1 MKEVLDSFKKYEFLE
16 ISILN
21 KILAIILILILPVHA
36 YAGFPEG
43 ETGYELRKIEESFK
57 LPCSE
62 IGNDHCLARVI
73 SMGGCIYSFEIN
85 KGKENEAALRKSDE
99 VLSALL
105 DGNNLDV
112 NNLDVNNIF
121 AKDGSIKSEIRI
133 EIINRINFCRQ
144 ATKEAIPNLVKLPQ
158 GMEMTEERLEIL
170 TDTYPQYYLN
180 MFEKI
185 RKGN

>member
-1 MKEVLDSFKKYEFLE
+1 MFINYEFLRS
-16 ISILN
+16 SILN
-21 KILAIILILILPVHA
+21 KILALIFVLIFPIHV

-43 ETGYELRKIEESFK
+43 ENGYELKKIEQSFK

-62 IGNDHCLARVI
+62 IGKNKCLARVI

-85 KGKENEAALRKSDE
+85 KGKNNEDALRKSDE
-99 VLSALL
+99 VLISLL
-105 DGNNLDV
+105 DGNNLDI
-112 NNLDVNNIF
+112 NNIF

-133 EIINRINFCRQ
+133 EIISRINFCRQ
-144 ATKEAIPNLVKLPQ
+144 AIKEAIPNLVKLPE
-158 GMEMTEERLEIL
+158 GMEMTEESLDIL

-180 MFEKI
+180 MFEKT

>member
-1 MKEVLDSFKKYEFLE
+1 M
-16 ISILN
+16 N
-21 KILAIILILILPVHA
+21 KILVLIFVLILPIHA

-43 ETGYELRKIEESFK
+43 ETGYELKKIEESYK

-62 IGNDHCLARVI
+62 IGNDKCLARVL

-85 KGKENEAALRKSDE
+85 KGKDNKAALRKSDE
-99 VLSALL
+99 VLIALL
-105 DGNNLDV
+105 GGNNLDI
-112 NNLDVNNIF
+112 NNIF
-121 AKDGSIKSEIRI
+121 VKDGSIKSEIRI
-133 EIINRINFCRQ
+133 EIISRINFCRQ
-144 ATKEAIPNLVKLPQ
+144 AIKEAIPNLVKLPE

-170 TDTYPQYYLN
+170 TDTFPQYYLH

>member
-1 MKEVLDSFKKYEFLE
+1 MKEVLDSFEKYEFFG

-21 KILAIILILILPVHA
+21 KILAIIFVLILPIHA

-62 IGNDHCLARVI
+62 IGNDQCLARVI

-105 DGNNLDV
+105 DGNNLDI
-112 NNLDVNNIF
+112 NNIF
-121 AKDGSIKSEIRI
+121 AIDGSIKSEIRI
-133 EIINRINFCRQ
+133 EIISRINFCRQ
-144 ATKEAIPNLVKLPQ
+144 AIKEAIPNLVKLPE

-170 TDTYPQYYLN
+170 TDTFPQYYLH

>member
-1 MKEVLDSFKKYEFLE
+1 MKEALDSFKKYEFIG

-21 KILAIILILILPVHA
+21 KILSIICVLILPIHA

-43 ETGYELRKIEESFK
+43 ETGYELGKIEESFK

-62 IGNDHCLARVI
+62 IGNDQCLARVI

-85 KGKENEAALRKSDE
+85 KGKDNEAALRKSDE
-99 VLSALL
+99 VLISLL
-105 DGNNLDV
+105 DGNNLDI
-112 NNLDVNNIF
+112 NNIF

-133 EIINRINFCRQ
+133 EIISRINFCRK
-144 ATKEAIPNLVKLPQ
+144 AIKEAIPNLFKLPE
-158 GMEMTEERLEIL
+158 GMDMTEERLEIL
-170 TDTYPQYYLN
+170 TDAYPQYYLH
-180 MFEKI
+180 MFEKN

>member
-1 MKEVLDSFKKYEFLE
+1 MPIHS
-16 ISILN
+16 
-21 KILAIILILILPVHA
+21 

-43 ETGYELRKIEESFK
+43 ETGYELKRIEESYK

-62 IGNDHCLARVI
+62 IGNDKCLARVL

-85 KGKENEAALRKSDE
+85 KGKDNKAALRKSDE
-99 VLSALL
+99 VLIALL
-105 DGNNLDV
+105 GGNNLDI
-112 NNLDVNNIF
+112 NNIF

-133 EIINRINFCRQ
+133 EIISRINFCRQ
-144 ATKEAIPNLVKLPQ
+144 AIKEAIPNLVKLPE

-170 TDTYPQYYLN
+170 TDTYPQYYLH

>member
-1 MKEVLDSFKKYEFLE
+1 M
-16 ISILN
+16 N
-21 KILAIILILILPVHA
+21 KILVLIFVLILPTHA

-43 ETGYELRKIEESFK
+43 ETDYNLKRIEESYK

-62 IGNDHCLARVI
+62 IGNDKCLARVL

-85 KGKENEAALRKSDE
+85 KGKDNKAALRKSDE
-99 VLSALL
+99 VLIALL
-105 DGNNLDV
+105 GGNNLDI
-112 NNLDVNNIF
+112 NNIF
-121 AKDGSIKSEIRI
+121 VKDGSIKSEIRI
-133 EIINRINFCRQ
+133 EIISRINFCRQ
-144 ATKEAIPNLVKLPQ
+144 AIKEAIPNLVKLPE

-170 TDTYPQYYLN
+170 TDTFPQYYLH

>member
-1 MKEVLDSFKKYEFLE
+1 MFINYEFLRS
-16 ISILN
+16 SILN
-21 KILAIILILILPVHA
+21 KILALIFVLIFPIHA

-43 ETGYELRKIEESFK
+43 ENGYELKKIEQSFK

-62 IGNDHCLARVI
+62 IGKDKCLARVL

-85 KGKENEAALRKSDE
+85 KGKDNEAALRKSDK
-99 VLSALL
+99 VLIALL
-105 DGNNLDV
+105 NGNNLDI
-112 NNLDVNNIF
+112 NNIF

-133 EIINRINFCRQ
+133 EIISRINFCRQ
-144 ATKEAIPNLVKLPQ
+144 AIKEAIPNLVKLPE

-170 TDTYPQYYLN
+170 TDTYPQYYLH
-180 MFEKI
+180 MFEKT

>member
-1 MKEVLDSFKKYEFLE
+1 MKEALDSFKKYEFLG

-21 KILAIILILILPVHA
+21 KILALIFVLILPIHA

-43 ETGYELRKIEESFK
+43 ENGYELRKIEESFK

-62 IGNDHCLARVI
+62 IGNNQCLARVV

-105 DGNNLDV
+105 DGNNLDI
-112 NNLDVNNIF
+112 NNIF
-121 AKDGSIKSEIRI
+121 AIDGSIKSEIRK
-133 EIINRINFCRQ
+133 EIISRMNFCRQ
-144 ATKEAIPNLVKLPQ
+144 ATKEAISTLVKLSES
-158 GMEMTEERLEIL
+158 MEMTEERLEIL